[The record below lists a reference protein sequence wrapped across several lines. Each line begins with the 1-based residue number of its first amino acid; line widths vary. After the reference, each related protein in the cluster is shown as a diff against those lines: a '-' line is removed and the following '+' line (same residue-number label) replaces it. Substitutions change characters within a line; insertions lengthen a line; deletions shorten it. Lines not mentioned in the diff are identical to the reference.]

1 MRTKLKASW
10 LEHSIGK
17 TNKLYRKYRIFYNK
31 ILRINKVFYFHKKTG
46 VPMHPE
52 TIKLFQDKVDNYL
65 LQMDSLY
72 FVMIYDEVAPE
83 NFKKHSIASYLPL
96 GSDEKSINMWAYA
109 SNKAKIMEDRKL
121 LQEKRKLARQAT
133 NPPANTSLLSK
144 VKLLFG
150 K

>member
-1 MRTKLKASW
+1 MRSKLKASW

-17 TNKLYRKYRIFYNK
+17 TGKLYRKYRIFYNK

-52 TIKLFQDKVDNYL
+52 TILLFQEKVDNYL

-72 FVMIYDEVAPE
+72 FVMVYDELAPE
-83 NFKKHSIASYLPL
+83 NFKKHTIASYQPI

-109 SNKAKIMEDRKL
+109 SNKAKIMADRKL
-121 LQEKRKLARQAT
+121 LQEKRNSAKQYKQTQLETKVLTKT
-133 NPPANTSLLSK
+133 NI
-144 VKLLFG
+144 
-150 K
+150 